1 VDYLP
6 KGQGNSKQFGGI
18 SVTVKQITE
27 KADYVLT
34 ILSIVDGKVKN
45 TFFLLSNFQLLKYL
59 VSVKINQTILSIHS

>member
-34 ILSIVDGKVKN
+34 ILSIVDGKVRN
-45 TFFLLSNFQLLKYL
+45 SYFLLSNVKLLKYL
-59 VSVKINQTILSIHS
+59 VLKL

>member
-1 VDYLP
+1 MDYLP

-45 TFFLLSNFQLLKYL
+45 TFFCYL
-59 VSVKINQTILSIHS
+59 IFSC